1 MDELYAG
8 EDNSLDE
15 IRNME
20 EGAEERLLTGGG
32 GSEDSLIEAEQ
43 RLYEFHRTL
52 EKIKSNLKA

>member
-15 IRNME
+15 MRNME

-32 GSEDSLIEAEQ
+32 GSEDSLIEAE
-43 RLYEFHRTL
+43 
-52 EKIKSNLKA
+52 